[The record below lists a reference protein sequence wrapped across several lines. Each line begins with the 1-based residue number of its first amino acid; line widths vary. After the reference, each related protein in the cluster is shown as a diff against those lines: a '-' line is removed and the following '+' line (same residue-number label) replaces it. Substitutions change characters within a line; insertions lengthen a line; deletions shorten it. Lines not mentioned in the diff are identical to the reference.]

1 MTSKTKATYWQKH
14 LSHWQKSGLTQKD
27 YCTQHTLK
35 QANFSDW
42 RKRLTTPAT
51 PNKLIP
57 LTLTHPS
64 NARVVISIASIRI
77 EVPVRS
83 LEEVLPVIH
92 RSMQEYV

>member
-35 QANFSDW
+35 QANLSDW
-42 RKRLTTPAT
+42 RKRLATPAT

-57 LTLTHPS
+57 LTLTHSS